1 MLQCNIGGAKPTESG
16 MGKIERRKMGG
27 TAEKGV
33 STVPVHGDWGR
44 GIPGLLT
51 MRVAFRIS

>member
-1 MLQCNIGGAKPTESG
+1 MSLNQRACSNYLE
-16 MGKIERRKMGG
+16 MRRAQGG

-44 GIPGLLT
+44 ASPA
-51 MRVAFRIS
+51 VNN